1 MPAIRIAT
9 PANYKVPFS
18 FSHTL
23 KRLKAQQRERD
34 DEKIYDRKKNTPMR
48 KTMKAG
54 RCKCK
59 CKKCKS
65 RR

>member
-9 PANYKVPFS
+9 PANHKVRFS
-18 FSHTL
+18 FANTL

-34 DEKIYDRKKNTPMR
+34 DEKKYDRKKNTPMR

-54 RCKCK
+54 RTKRTRG
-59 CKKCKS
+59 
-65 RR
+65 RRRY